1 MIAPLVVVRFG
12 TAARHE
18 HTSMSPAGAGTL
30 GILFDDPQ
38 LEASVRSRLDDVE
51 AALSAAVQSDDD
63 FVSSVA
69 RHLVDAGGKRFRPL
83 IAVLSA
89 HFGDATGDGVVLSAV
104 VMELTHLATLYHDD
118 VMDEALLRRGA
129 ESANSRWGN
138 TVAILTGDFLFSRA
152 SNILADL
159 GPDAVRIQA
168 RTFERL
174 VVGQIR
180 ETVGPGPGVDPVQHH
195 LAVLA
200 DKTGSLIAASA
211 ELGGLYGGVGGDIVD
226 ALRVYGEQIGVAF
239 QISDDILDL
248 TSEAGQSGK
257 TPGTDLR
264 EGIATLPAL
273 VELAGADPAQARLR
287 ELLTRPLPDD
297 IEHAEALAAL
307 RASDGLHQARLAL
320 ARYAEA
326 ARESLRAVPDVPAR
340 AALHALCDF
349 VTVRTG

>member
-1 MIAPLVVVRFG
+1 V
-12 TAARHE
+12 
-18 HTSMSPAGAGTL
+18 TSAGTL

-51 AALSAAVQSDDD
+51 TALRAAVQSDDE

-83 IAVLSA
+83 IAVLAA
-89 HFGDATGDGVVLSAV
+89 HFGDPGGDDVVRSGV

-180 ETVGPGPGVDPVQHH
+180 ETVGPGPGVDPVEHH

-211 ELGGLYGGVGGDIVD
+211 ELGGFYGGAGRDVVE

-248 TSEAGQSGK
+248 TSDAGQSGK

-264 EGIATLPAL
+264 EGIATLAAL
-273 VELAGADPAQARLR
+273 VELSGVDPAQARLR
-287 ELLTRPLPDD
+287 ELLAGPLPDAH
-297 IEHAEALAAL
+297 EHAEAMAAL
-307 RASDGLHQARLAL
+307 RASSGLQEARREL
-320 ARYAEA
+320 ARHAEA
-326 ARESLRAVPDVPAR
+326 ARASLRAVPDVPAR
-340 AALHALCDF
+340 AALDALCDF